1 MRILGAVSALLLAAA
16 VHAEPQPQTEAPPQQ
31 TPEGWVANY
40 MRAADLAE
48 NCRAFL
54 KMRRAG
60 NRIGSPADAMK
71 AGTCYGYVMAAF
83 DAYEIEGDRVYFD
96 EKMPKFCFPATVSN
110 LKAEELTEIVA
121 KFLNNKAEQRTLD
134 GTSAVRRALADK
146 FPCH

>member
-1 MRILGAVSALLLAAA
+1 LLLAAA
-16 VHAEPQPQTEAPPQQ
+16 VHAETQPQTEAPPQQ
-31 TPEGWVANY
+31 TPEGWAANY

-96 EKMPKFCFPATVSN
+96 EKMLKFCFPASVST

-121 KFLNNKAEQRTLD
+121 KFLNKKAEQRTLD
-134 GTSAVRRALADK
+134 GPSAVRRALADK